1 MSGPMRQAQCAR
13 HEIHA
18 LPAFWKEDEMIE
30 AKIENDEIVIRLPLA
45 QIPLI
50 ATRGWSCNAVPAM
63 HVTDVNQFAKDV
75 CLEMNRAEEDGTT
88 EVESLIDGAI
98 TAAFEYGSKGCEEI
112 DDDEAEAIAAQFQ
125 ELK

>member
-1 MSGPMRQAQCAR
+1 MWQAQRAR

-18 LPAFWKEDEMIE
+18 LLVFWKEDEMIE
-30 AKIENDEIVIRLPLA
+30 AKLENDEIVIRLPLA

-63 HVTDVNQFAKDV
+63 RVTDVNQFAKDV

-112 DDDEAEAIAAQFQ
+112 DDNEADAIATQLQ